1 LAAAGSSAGP
11 GAARRRGWRDCRFL
25 LAGLTA
31 LLLLFPAM
39 GEVARPV
46 LLTAVF
52 AVVLVAGVAVVDA
65 GRHHVMTAAALG
77 VVQVVLTGINAVS
90 ENSAIYPSV
99 AGGAFVVTAV
109 LIVYCIYCVLRY
121 VLRARFITL
130 DQIYAGISVYLM
142 LGLAFGCMYYLL
154 VILNPDCFSV
164 NTAKSGGGTPDLMYF
179 SFVTLATLGYGD
191 ITPVTKA
198 ARTMAEVEAIAGTL
212 YIAVFMARLV
222 SLRSEPQSDL

>member
-1 LAAAGSSAGP
+1 M
-11 GAARRRGWRDCRFL
+11 
-25 LAGLTA
+25 T
-31 LLLLFPAM
+31 
-39 GEVARPV
+39 RPV

-65 GRHHVMTAAALG
+65 GRRHLITAAGLG
-77 VVQVVLTGINAVS
+77 IVQVVLTGVNAVS
-90 ENSAIYPSV
+90 ENSAVYPYV
-99 AGGAFVVTAV
+99 AGAAFAVTAV

-121 VLRARFITL
+121 VLQAKYINL

-154 VILNPDCFSV
+154 VILNPGCFSV
-164 NTAKSGGGTPDLMYF
+164 NTAKSVGGTPDLMYF

-191 ITPVTKA
+191 ITPITKG
-198 ARTMAEVEAIAGTL
+198 ARTMAEMEAIAGTL

-222 SLRSEPQSDL
+222 SMRSERPDV

>member
-1 LAAAGSSAGP
+1 
-11 GAARRRGWRDCRFL
+11 
-25 LAGLTA
+25 
-31 LLLLFPAM
+31 M

-52 AVVLVAGVAVVDA
+52 AVVLVAGVAIVDA
-65 GRHHVMTAAALG
+65 GRSRLMKAAGLG
-77 VVQVVLTGINAVS
+77 AVQVVFTVVNVAS
-90 ENSAIYPSV
+90 ENSAV
-99 AGGAFVVTAV
+99 HLFAAGAAFAVNAV

-121 VLRARFITL
+121 VLQARFITL

-164 NTAKSGGGTPDLMYF
+164 NTAKSGGSTPDLMYF

-191 ITPVTKA
+191 ITPITKA
-198 ARTMAEVEAIAGTL
+198 ARTMAEMEAIAGTL

-222 SLRSEPQSDL
+222 SLRSEPESNL